1 MSVQITIIGLG
12 QIGGSIGLALGGQ
25 KSVLKRVGH
34 DKKMDVEKAALSRGA
49 VDEVKHNLPSAVRE
63 ANLVL
68 LALPVSQVRET
79 LELIAPDLME
89 GAVVIDTAPVKSA
102 VAKWAKEL
110 IPAGRYYVGLVPAL
124 NPEMLHDVKFGLD
137 AASADLFKNGLMVID
152 APYGTP
158 GVVVQ
163 LASDLASLLGAG
175 VMLADPA
182 ESDGLMARMHLLPQL
197 AAAALLNATV
207 DQPGWQEARKVG
219 GRPYAAVTAGLA
231 YQDEIDSLRML
242 SLQDRMNIV
251 YSLDVMISALRGLR
265 EDIENEDDDGVAERL
280 EQALEGRNRWIQERL
295 LADWQQPL
303 DDRPPLD
310 IPTFA
315 ERFFGTAFYR
325 PPQQEE

>member
-1 MSVQITIIGLG
+1 MTAQITIIGLG
-12 QIGGSIGLALGGQ
+12 QIGGSIGLALAGQ
-25 KSVLKRVGH
+25 KSALKRIGH
-34 DKKMDVEKAALSRGA
+34 DKKTDVERAAQTRGA

-63 ANLVL
+63 ADLVML
-68 LALPVSQVRET
+68 CLPVSQVRET
-79 LELIAPDLME
+79 LELIAPDLKE
-89 GAVVIDTAPVKSA
+89 GAVILDTAPVKSE
-102 VAKWAKEL
+102 VAQWAKEL
-110 IPAGRYYVGLVPAL
+110 IPRGRYYVGLVPAL
-124 NPEMLHDVKFGLD
+124 NPELLHDVKFGLD

-158 GVVVQ
+158 GEVVQ
-163 LASDLASLLGAG
+163 LASDLASLLGAA

-242 SLQDRMNIV
+242 SLHDRANIV
-251 YSLDVMISALRGLR
+251 YALDVMIAALRGLR
-265 EDIENEDDDGVAERL
+265 DDIDNQDDDGVAARL

-295 LADWQQPL
+295 LAEWQPA
-303 DDRPPLD
+303 DDRKPLD

-315 ERFFGTAFYR
+315 ERFFGTAFYK
-325 PPQQEE
+325 PPQPEE

>member
-25 KSVLKRVGH
+25 KTLLKRVGH
-34 DKKMDVEKAALSRGA
+34 DKKVDVEKAALARGA

-63 ANLVL
+63 ASLVML
-68 LALPVSQVRET
+68 CLPISQVRET
-79 LELIAPDLME
+79 LELIAPDLKE
-89 GAVVIDTAPVKSA
+89 GAVVIDTAPVKSE
-102 VAKWAKEL
+102 VAKWAANL

-124 NPEMLHDVKFGLD
+124 NPEMLHDVKFGLEG
-137 AASADLFKNGLMVID
+137 ASPDLFKKGLMVVD

-158 GVVVQ
+158 GEVVR

-197 AAAALLNATV
+197 VGAALLNATV

-219 GRPYAAVTAGLA
+219 GRPFAAVTAGLA

-242 SLQDRMNIV
+242 SLHDRMNIV
-251 YSLDVMISALRGLR
+251 YYLDMMIGALRGLR
-265 EDIENEDDDGVAERL
+265 EDIANEDDDGVAARL

-295 LADWQQPL
+295 LAEWQPS
-303 DDRPPLD
+303 DDRPSLD

-315 ERFFGTAFYR
+315 ERFFGTAFYK
-325 PPQQEE
+325 PPQPEE